1 MRKDYYEILGVSK
14 NASIAEIKDAFR
26 ELALRHHPDRDKS
39 FDGQEKFKEVSEAY
53 SVLSNY
59 EKRER
64 YDQLESSRMDRTY
77 SPEEI
82 YRAVNVEDISRD
94 HRVDVDIK
102 YVVDS
107 KASKP
112 HRFRWA
118 AVIVL
123 IASIM
128 TIALGAM
135 WYVIGG
141 SEVIWEWGYMTSILS
156 LSDNRFYL
164 LIAIAVTVPII
175 LAVVFVARRHR
186 RSGPGSAYGIRRP
199 HDRTG
204 NHVEYCYHCGAS
216 MPMGARFCKK
226 CGNSQA

>member
-26 ELALRHHPDRDKS
+26 ELALRYHPDRDKS
-39 FDGQEKFKEVSEAY
+39 FDAQEKFKELSEAY

-59 EKRER
+59 EKREQ
-64 YDQLESSRMDRTY
+64 YDQFERPGIDSTY

-82 YRAVNVEDISRD
+82 FRAVNVEDVPRD
-94 HRVDVDIK
+94 HRMDIK

-107 KASKP
+107 KGSKS
-112 HRFRWA
+112 HRFRWV
-118 AVIVL
+118 AVIAL

-128 TIALGAM
+128 TIALVAM
-135 WYVIGG
+135 WYVLGG
-141 SEVIWEWGYMTSILS
+141 SEQLVWEWGYVSPIPS
-156 LSDNRFYL
+156 LPPD
-164 LIAIAVTVPII
+164 LIIVIAVTVPII
-175 LAVVFVARRHR
+175 LAVVFVAMKHR
-186 RSGPGSAYGIRRP
+186 RSGPRSTYGVRRP
-199 HDRTG
+199 RDRAG
-204 NHVEYCYHCGAS
+204 RSVEYCYHCGAS

>member
-82 YRAVNVEDISRD
+82 YRAVNVEGISRD

-204 NHVEYCYHCGAS
+204 SYVEYCYHCGAS

>member
-186 RSGPGSAYGIRRP
+186 RSGLASAYGIRRP

-204 NHVEYCYHCGAS
+204 SYVEYCYHCGAS